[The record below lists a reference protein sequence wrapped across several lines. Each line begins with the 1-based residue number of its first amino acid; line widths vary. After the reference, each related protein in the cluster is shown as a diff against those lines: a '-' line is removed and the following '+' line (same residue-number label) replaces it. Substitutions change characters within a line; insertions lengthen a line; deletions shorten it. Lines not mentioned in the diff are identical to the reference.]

1 MGQSKIE
8 DRIVVQK
15 YYDQGVKIADIVKLI
30 SADEWPASPPDCN
43 PLDYAIWGM
52 LEPIVNAKQHR
63 SLDALKRKLKE
74 EWKKLPKTVIRLM
87 HGVGVCSVYCVLTVA
102 DLNQIWRVMCQRT
115 LDYVYQIW

>member
-63 SLDALKRKLKE
+63 SLDAMKRKLKK
-74 EWKKLPKTVIRLM
+74 EWKKLPMTQIRNSIDAWRDRLQ
-87 HGVGVCSVYCVLTVA
+87 CVLCA
-102 DLNQIWRVMCQRT
+102 NGGRFE
-115 LDYVYQIW
+115 